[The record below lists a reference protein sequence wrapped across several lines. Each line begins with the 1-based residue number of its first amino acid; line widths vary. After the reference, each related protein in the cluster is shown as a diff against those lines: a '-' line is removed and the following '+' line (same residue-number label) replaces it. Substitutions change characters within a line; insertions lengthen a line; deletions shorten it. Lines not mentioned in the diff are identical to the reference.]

1 MSGGHFDYV
10 DRYIDDIANEIE
22 DIYNRQGQK
31 RDKDELWNT
40 KEYYEKY
47 PEETFYETFSPIV
60 QAKLLL
66 AVRALKEAYIYARR
80 IDYFLSGDD
89 GEDSFIERLNE
100 ELSEL
105 NQQA

>member
-22 DIYNRQGQK
+22 DVYNRQGRE
-31 RDKDELWNT
+31 RDKGELWNT

-47 PEETFYETFSPIV
+47 PEETFHETYSPIV

-66 AVRALKEAYIYARR
+66 AIRYLREASIYAHR

-89 GEDSFIERLNE
+89 GEESFIERLNE

-105 NQQA
+105 NQ